1 MKTAIRI
8 FALLVAFAGLVSAS
22 FSAPPSRA
30 LPHHMSFAVSDPGP
44 MIPLPCPGGNTGSCV
59 VSSPSN
65 R

>member
-1 MKTAIRI
+1 MKTAIRV
-8 FALLVAFAGLVSAS
+8 FALFVAFTGLVSAS

-30 LPHHMSFAVSDPGP
+30 LPLHMSVAVSDPGP
-44 MIPLPCPGGNTGSCV
+44 MLPWPPPCSATGTCV